1 MKKILLVFV
10 LFNFVSCLSNTGA
23 TLGKASGGL
32 ENDEVTNASNVEETN
47 ALKSSQDRNNPMLY
61 ENTVVD
67 EDKVEEKK
75 RENFI
80 GKYNED
86 YDRSQQVEALRAK
99 AIDARVDKRGVIINL
114 SDALFGFNSA
124 ELTVEAKLVITEIA
138 KFFQTV
144 SNDSIL
150 VEGHTDSVGTVMY
163 NQKLSEQRARNVV
176 DELVKNGVSRSRLK
190 AKGFGESDPVA
201 TNRTE
206 EGRLQNR
213 RVELV
218 F

>member
-10 LFNFVSCLSNTGA
+10 IFNLVSCLSNTGA